1 MKKYEEMKVLLYL
14 LVLSFPLINSLFNNK
29 TDSISTST
37 CQCTCHN
44 PYLGETGDNFSAR
57 SYVDCDNNL
66 IETKYLVFYNH
77 EFRLPFMYS

>member
-1 MKKYEEMKVLLYL
+1 MKVLYLL
-14 LVLSFPLINSLFNNK
+14 LVLTMPLMNGLFNNN
-29 TDSISTST
+29 TDSINSSTIT

-57 SYVDCDNNL
+57 SYVDCDKNL